1 MPPAR
6 IVLTKGASVSDEI
19 PSEEKDARAGMCT
32 PRRLEAV
39 AESLEE
45 ARPEPL
51 IKGAPRRVTPC
62 DIEVRAKTDMVL
74 EA

>member
-1 MPPAR
+1 M
-6 IVLTKGASVSDEI
+6 
-19 PSEEKDARAGMCT
+19 EEKDARAGICT

-39 AESLEE
+39 AEGLEE

-74 EA
+74 GA